1 MRLIHIVLLTFLI
14 PFLSNALAS
23 NQQKTDSL
31 INKLEQNLPDSQKVD
46 IFNKL
51 SRLLFYSNPD
61 SARYF
66 ANQAFNVS
74 DKKGFNNRKAYSL
87 VTYGFLNDEA
97 GKYDS
102 SIINYR
108 EAIDIYK
115 KTGDQEGLSYAVLNK
130 GLAYMHMGDH
140 PNALKA
146 FQEASEI
153 ARNIEYANILGAS
166 LINIG
171 IIQRKQGSYNQAL
184 EYYTEALEIFESH
197 DQKRNVANA
206 YSNMG
211 VVRTDI
217 GNHKIALKNFKTALK
232 IYNNLNDK
240 RGTAINYANIAGIH
254 EQTKNYNEAL
264 EYYNSA
270 KKTFEILGDKER
282 IAKTLASIA
291 SVYFQIAEN
300 ANRKNLKTKNYK
312 LAIKN
317 AKEANT
323 IAQETGAWKQI
334 MSANKVLSETHENMG
349 NKTQALN
356 YYKIYHEAKDSLFNL
371 EKNRQ
376 IEELEIKYQTERK
389 EKQIQLLEK
398 NRELQE
404 DKLKQ
409 SRNIQ
414 YISITATSVILV
426 LLFIIFYRYRHQ
438 KKLAGVLAEKNDV
451 ISKQREKYQ
460 KLNDTKNRILSVI
473 SHELRSPLS
482 LIINFSDLV
491 QEGNLEKERMI
502 EYNRY
507 TYQNAY
513 SLLHLLENLLEW
525 TKNQQNEIYI
535 QRRKQPLCP
544 VIINNLEILNNLAK
558 NKHIEI
564 KTSFKQSEIQAFFD
578 YDMVSTV
585 MRNLISNAIKFT
597 PEGGKIE
604 ISVEERKN
612 EVKIEVKD
620 TGVGISNTDKQKILD
635 EQNHYTNTGTQQE
648 KGTGIGLVI
657 TKEFIEKNNGTLH
670 IESKPN
676 EGSKF
681 WFTLPI
687 ETN

>member
-1 MRLIHIVLLTFLI
+1 
-14 PFLSNALAS
+14 
-23 NQQKTDSL
+23 
-31 INKLEQNLPDSQKVD
+31 
-46 IFNKL
+46 
-51 SRLLFYSNPD
+51 
-61 SARYF
+61 
-66 ANQAFNVS
+66 
-74 DKKGFNNRKAYSL
+74 
-87 VTYGFLNDEA
+87 
-97 GKYDS
+97 
-102 SIINYR
+102 
-108 EAIDIYK
+108 
-115 KTGDQEGLSYAVLNK
+115 
-130 GLAYMHMGDH
+130 
-140 PNALKA
+140 
-146 FQEASEI
+146 
-153 ARNIEYANILGAS
+153 
-166 LINIG
+166 
-171 IIQRKQGSYNQAL
+171 
-184 EYYTEALEIFESH
+184 
-197 DQKRNVANA
+197 
-206 YSNMG
+206 
-211 VVRTDI
+211 
-217 GNHKIALKNFKTALK
+217 
-232 IYNNLNDK
+232 
-240 RGTAINYANIAGIH
+240 
-254 EQTKNYNEAL
+254 
-264 EYYNSA
+264 
-270 KKTFEILGDKER
+270 
-282 IAKTLASIA
+282 
-291 SVYFQIAEN
+291 IAEN

-317 AKEANT
+317 AKEANA
-323 IAQETGAWKQI
+323 IAQKTGAWEQI
-334 MSANKVLSETHENMG
+334 MSANKVLSETHENMS
-349 NKTQALN
+349 NQTQALN

-376 IEELEIKYQTERK
+376 IEELEIQYQTERK

-414 YISITATSVILV
+414 YISITATSVIMV

-438 KKLAGVLAEKNDV
+438 KKLAAVLSEKNDV

-460 KLNDTKNRILSVI
+460 KLNATKNRILSVI

-491 QEGNLEKERMI
+491 QEGNLEKDRMI

-535 QRRKQPLCP
+535 QHRKQLLYP

-558 NKHIEI
+558 NKNIKI
-564 KTSFKQSEIQAFFD
+564 KTAIKNEETQAFFD
-578 YDMVSTV
+578 YDMISTA

-604 ISVEERKN
+604 ISVEEREN

-635 EQNHYTNTGTQQE
+635 EFNHYTNTGTQQE

-657 TKEFIEKNNGTLH
+657 TKEFIEKNNGNLY

-681 WFTLPI
+681 WFTLPK
-687 ETN
+687 ETNI